1 MTWYRRKSQNC
12 RTIKEKTLKITKSNG
27 SHLGQ
32 KHPVFIFLYMTSQEL
47 ETTYSFVLLYT
58 LAFFSFSDQN
68 LENQYVDSRGRMVT
82 ALIVW
87 QDL

>member
-1 MTWYRRKSQNC
+1 
-12 RTIKEKTLKITKSNG
+12 
-27 SHLGQ
+27 
-32 KHPVFIFLYMTSQEL
+32 MTSQEL
-47 ETTYSFVLLYT
+47 ETAYSFVLLCT

-82 ALIVW
+82 DLIVW